1 MGVVGDLLYDFYF
14 AIFSDTDIY
23 TKVDLNEI
31 LKFFDRDI
39 EFKRAM
45 MVVQFYIR
53 LCRTYKYARE
63 DYPTYIEYFEIIK
76 NILNTK

>member
-1 MGVVGDLLYDFYF
+1 MGVVGELLYDFYF
-14 AIFSDTDIY
+14 AIFSDIDIY

-31 LKFFDRDI
+31 LEFFDI
-39 EFKRAM
+39 EYKRAM

-63 DYPTYIEYFEIIK
+63 DYPTYI
-76 NILNTK
+76 

>member
-1 MGVVGDLLYDFYF
+1 MGVVGDPLYDFYF
-14 AIFSDTDIY
+14 AIFSDI
-23 TKVDLNEI
+23 
-31 LKFFDRDI
+31 DI
-39 EFKRAM
+39 EYKRSM

-63 DYPTYIEYFEIIK
+63 DYPIYIEYFEIIK